1 MEEKEKMTA
10 EGAEAKDA
18 PPEEADLS
26 AALSKALEAEA
37 AAEAKAK
44 ALEDK
49 AAGLEAKLAAAVR
62 QYDRLQ
68 GDFDNFRR
76 RTRAEQAEAK
86 EKDTADTV
94 KEFLPVLDNFD
105 RALAHMAKDA
115 GGTAYVQGF
124 EMLKKQLE
132 KVLEGFGVTEIQAEG
147 AAFDPHFHEAV
158 MQIPAEDKEDDTVA
172 MVLQKG
178 YVMNDR
184 VIRPAKVQ
192 VVHNG

>member
-10 EGAEAKDA
+10 EGAEAKEA
-18 PPEEADLS
+18 PPEEA
-26 AALSKALEAEA
+26 A
-37 AAEAKAK
+37 AAEAKGK

-86 EKDTADTV
+86 EKHTADTV

-115 GGTAYVQGF
+115 GGAAYVQGF

-132 KVLEGFGVTEIQAEG
+132 KVLEGAGRFRCDGDPGGRRGV
-147 AAFDPHFHEAV
+147 
-158 MQIPAEDKEDDTVA
+158 
-172 MVLQKG
+172 
-178 YVMNDR
+178 
-184 VIRPAKVQ
+184 
-192 VVHNG
+192 